1 MWLLPVPMG
10 DRWDVRLAAGHC
22 STVINHVWMDGAGP
36 GLPVFVPKQLKKG
49 NEQGA
54 ACDRVDKIDT
64 VCVRET
70 SS

>member
-1 MWLLPVPMG
+1 MGRPRLLGTAPQ
-10 DRWDVRLAAGHC
+10 
-22 STVINHVWMDGAGP
+22 VINHVWMDGAGP

-64 VCVRET
+64 V
-70 SS
+70 